1 MTLHDDIKRMGDLC
15 RSCGDGGTRT
25 IYSAGVEL
33 MRLFLEREA
42 ELLAMWER
50 ENSDGTLVYSI
61 RWDTLMK
68 DRNGYSFSVDSMPPI
83 FGEEHDT

>member
-25 IYSAGVEL
+25 IYSAGNEV

-42 ELLAMWER
+42 ELLALVEVSR
-50 ENSDGTLVYSI
+50 GTMEQS
-61 RWDTLMK
+61 
-68 DRNGYSFSVDSMPPI
+68 
-83 FGEEHDT
+83 E